1 MTRARVRPL
10 ALRIV
15 RITAPGD
22 AGHEDLV
29 HVEASRHPSAGR
41 TARRSIPYELH
52 RCAVCAAATIF
63 QRSGWTDMSQLDVS
77 HHAIPRLVLRVAPGP
92 RQAARLLDLADE
104 VLCLADEVILDAG
117 DFPDD
122 CLERIAAFVGA
133 ASAQGNVKV
142 CGLRGSQV
150 RQLFRLGI

>member
-1 MTRARVRPL
+1 MPTTKARDHGGTRRRRAGTRL
-10 ALRIV
+10 
-15 RITAPGD
+15 TAGQPG
-22 AGHEDLV
+22 V
-29 HVEASRHPSAGR
+29 
-41 TARRSIPYELH
+41 TARTELH
-52 RCAVCAAATIF
+52 RCAVCAAAAIF
-63 QRSGWTDMSQLDVS
+63 QQSRWTDMSQMDVA
-77 HHAIPRLVLRVAPGP
+77 HHPIPRLVLRVAPGP

-150 RQLFRLGI
+150 RQLFRLGIGPKMILVGKPILSG

>member
-1 MTRARVRPL
+1 
-10 ALRIV
+10 
-15 RITAPGD
+15 
-22 AGHEDLV
+22 
-29 HVEASRHPSAGR
+29 
-41 TARRSIPYELH
+41 
-52 RCAVCAAATIF
+52 
-63 QRSGWTDMSQLDVS
+63 MSQLDVS

-133 ASAQGNVKV
+133 AAAQGNVKV

-150 RQLFRLGI
+150 WQLFRLGTGPKIILVGKSILPGDFPSASAARKKSART

>member
-1 MTRARVRPL
+1 
-10 ALRIV
+10 
-15 RITAPGD
+15 
-22 AGHEDLV
+22 
-29 HVEASRHPSAGR
+29 
-41 TARRSIPYELH
+41 
-52 RCAVCAAATIF
+52 
-63 QRSGWTDMSQLDVS
+63 MSQMDVA

-122 CLERIAAFVGA
+122 CLDRIAAFVGA

-142 CGLRGSQV
+142 CGLRGSQL
-150 RQLFRLGI
+150 RQLFRLGIDPKMILVGRPILSG